1 MDKPIINR
9 LTEFNDAYFKM
20 FAEKYEDKIDEIFLS
35 CFTQENYSPNVDSD
49 EYIYMN
55 FEDVLPQMK
64 LRKKC

>member
-49 EYIYMN
+49 EYIY
-55 FEDVLPQMK
+55 EL
-64 LRKKC
+64 